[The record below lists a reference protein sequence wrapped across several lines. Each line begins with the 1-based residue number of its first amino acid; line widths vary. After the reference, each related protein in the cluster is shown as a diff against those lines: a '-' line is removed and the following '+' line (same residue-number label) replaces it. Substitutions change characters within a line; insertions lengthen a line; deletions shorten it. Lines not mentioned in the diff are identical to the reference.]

1 MSFLNWIS
9 AVVSSAPLCIL
20 TLLTLGVIFVNG
32 WTDAPNAI
40 ASCVATRALSP
51 RVAVG
56 MAAIC
61 NFMGLI
67 ATVTVH
73 RTVTDTVYSM
83 VDFGQDEKARHV
95 ALCAAMAAI
104 VLWAVAAWY
113 FGIPTSESHA
123 LMAGIS
129 GAALAIGGDGGIRF
143 SVWSRVLTGLGIS
156 VLMGL
161 GLGWICVRV
170 ILILAKDCKRSGT
183 QKTLRT
189 LQVFGGAA
197 NAFLHG
203 AQDGQK
209 FIGVLLLSVAATTG
223 ERVPE
228 QIPVWMV
235 LLCSAV
241 LSIGTG
247 LGGNRIIRA
256 VGMKMLKLTDYQGV
270 AADAAA
276 AISLWFCTVRGLP
289 VSTTHVKTTA
299 IMGAGAATRLRAVN
313 WSVAQQMVL
322 AWLLTFPGCGALGYA
337 AARIGLLITA

>member
-1 MSFLNWIS
+1 MTFSDWIS
-9 AVVSSAPLCIL
+9 TVVSSAPLCIL

-83 VDFGQDEKARHV
+83 VDFGEDKDACHV

-104 VLWAVAAWY
+104 VLWAIAAWY

-129 GAALAIGGDGGIRF
+129 GAALAIGGEEGIRF
-143 SVWSRVLTGLGIS
+143 SAWSRVFTGLGIS
-156 VLMGL
+156 VLMGFC
-161 GLGWICVRV
+161 LGWVCVRV
-170 ILILAKDCKRSGT
+170 ILILAKGCERKGT
-183 QKTLRT
+183 QKTLRA
-189 LQVFGGAA
+189 LQILAGAA

-209 FIGVLLLSVAATTG
+209 FIGVLLLSVATTAG
-223 ERVPE
+223 EQAPDK
-228 QIPVWMV
+228 IPIWMI
-235 LLCSAV
+235 LLCSAA
-241 LSIGTG
+241 LSVGTG

-256 VGMKMLKLTDYQGV
+256 VGMKMLKLTDVQGV

-276 AISLWFCTVRGLP
+276 AISLWFCTLRGLP

-299 IMGAGAATRLRAVN
+299 IMGAGAATRIRAVN

-322 AWLLTFPGCGALGYA
+322 AWCLTFPGCGILGYL
-337 AARIGLLITA
+337 AARLGLLLTA